1 MNVRPCATAEEMRA
15 AFAPLWHYFGQNPP
29 SDDAVTHF
37 KRVLP
42 IERVHAGFDREKIVS
57 GSASFAF
64 DLTIPGGQVKAAGVT
79 GDGDAGRFDLPA
91 GDREIECKRG
101 GAGDD
106 LLAVESRMHALYG
119 KHALEVRDGVIGRR
133 VLAKIVPQRREGRAH
148 LFRRGARPYVHD
160 TSAVGKVPVEL
171 ARLAIE
177 RPRLQRAL
185 VDADDRHQLGI
196 VAGGEDFVGVLK
208 VGVSKRALHY
218 CQSGVAQKVDGT
230 VPRDA
235 A

>member
-79 GDGDAGRFDLPA
+79 VTGVLPTH
-91 GDREIECKRG
+91 R
-101 GAGDD
+101 
-106 LLAVESRMHALYG
+106 
-119 KHALEVRDGVIGRR
+119 
-133 VLAKIVPQRREGRAH
+133 
-148 LFRRGARPYVHD
+148 RRGYLRAM
-160 TSAVGKVPVEL
+160 
-171 ARLAIE
+171 
-177 RPRLQRAL
+177 QRSL
-185 VDADDRHQLGI
+185 I
-196 VAGGEDFVGVLK
+196 
-208 VGVSKRALHY
+208 
-218 CQSGVAQKVDGT
+218 
-230 VPRDA
+230 DA
-235 A
+235 AYASGEPV